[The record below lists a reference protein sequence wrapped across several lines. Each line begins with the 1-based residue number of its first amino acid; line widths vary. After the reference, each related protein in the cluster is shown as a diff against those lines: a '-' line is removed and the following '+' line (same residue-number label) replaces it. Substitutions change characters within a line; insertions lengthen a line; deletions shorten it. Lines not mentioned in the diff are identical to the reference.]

1 MSEWTPKPDMSGD
14 PAARDELDRHV
25 KSLNWD
31 AHAIEYGSRQRLKV
45 AEWLHTTDLVYGE
58 MRRLYPIEE
67 QRQTMTRWVGIRIFE
82 KITGMPIESK
92 SSQWNWNGLW
102 DPTEN
107 TSFCGWVRR
116 LAVSIAQWNAKRV
129 LKNKTVSTTTLEHE
143 DGYNP
148 AYDRADSTNPLA
160 SLGLRV
166 FDEHPD
172 LHIPRPVEGERD
184 RLMRLVTDRP
194 DATGFKRELITC
206 GLWDHS
212 LEPLDDQTVAALM
225 LAPIP
230 LKVAPLMEHASYRYE
245 YEPELLRL
253 YWPTQTSRRK
263 VSQPRLRE
271 AVSRAA
277 RQNRLPVTQ
286 PIITDLGTVATLL
299 ALG

>member
-1 MSEWTPKPDMSGD
+1 MSEWTPKPHMSD
-14 PAARDELDRHV
+14 DTQARNELDQHV
-25 KSLNWD
+25 RALTWTDKD
-31 AHAIEYGSRQRLKV
+31 IEYGSAQRLQV
-45 AEWLHTTDLVYGE
+45 AEWLHATDLVYGE

-102 DPTEN
+102 DPMEQ

-116 LAVSIAQWNAKRV
+116 LSIKIAQWNAKRV
-129 LKNKTVSTTTLEHE
+129 LKTRTVNTTTLEHE

-148 AYDRADSTNPLA
+148 AWDRADTTNPLSA
-160 SLGLRV
+160 LGTRI

-172 LHIPRPVEGERD
+172 LRIPRPVEGD
-184 RLMRLVTDRP
+184 RAMLTAMVTNNP
-194 DATGFKRELITC
+194 NATGLKQRLQQL

-212 LEPLDDQTVAALM
+212 LDPLDDQTVAALM

-230 LKVAPLMEHASYRYE
+230 LNVAPLMEHATYQQTYD
-245 YEPELLRL
+245 PQLLRL

-263 VSQPRLRE
+263 ISQPRLLE
-271 AVSRAA
+271 AVTAA
-277 RQNRLPVTQ
+277 TRPGWKQIDV
-286 PIITDLGTVATLL
+286 IKDLGSVAALL